1 MTAAEATPEL
11 DDLNDRAF
19 LGHPKG
25 LGYLAFVEGC
35 ERFSY
40 YSMQTLLVLYMVK
53 YLLLPENMAGVIGLQ
68 WLQQA
73 AYGGKEGQPLASA
86 IFGDYSSLVY
96 LTPIAGGL
104 IADRWLGRRAT
115 LLAGAVV
122 MAIGHFLMAFEGMFL
137 FALLSLIVGVGLFK
151 GNIASQVGELY
162 KPDDLR
168 RAMAFQIFYIAI
180 NVSVIIAPLIS
191 GTLGEKVGW
200 HYGFGTAGIVMVLG
214 LLLYIKA
221 GPWLPKENRIADAA
235 ASAAGVNYPLMLGA
249 AVAIVVALRFIAP
262 SVAAVDAAGISGQ
275 VGLATALGLLIGVA
289 STDRPRLSMLLLLIP
304 ILALTM
310 LTNQEIFNAYIVWA
324 DEQFLRQ
331 WPSWLEGKQLNLLFT
346 TIIFTS
352 PFPTSYMITID
363 AALSFSML
371 AAVALFWKWRSDAG
385 KWEPDEIGKMILGSV
400 FVIGGGLCLW
410 FAAATQGDAKIGLFW
425 PVMFHLLNSIGFAH
439 IMPVSLAL
447 FTKIAPKAIVATVVG
462 IYYLTFFAANKTV
475 GIIGG
480 WYTTMDTPSFWLLH
494 VGTAVAGLI
503 GFVLFKLVMGKRLA
517 EAQSA

>member
-1 MTAAEATPEL
+1 MTVAEATPAL
-11 DDLNDRAF
+11 DAPAHDRAF

-53 YLLLPENMAGVIGLQ
+53 YLLLPEHIGNVVGLQ
-68 WLQQA
+68 WLQAA
-73 AYGGKEGQPLASA
+73 AYAGKEGQPLASA
-86 IFGDYSSLVY
+86 IFGDYTSLVY

-122 MAIGHFLMAFEGMFL
+122 MALGHFLMAFEGLFL
-137 FALLSLIVGVGLFK
+137 FALLALVIGVGLFK

-162 KPDDLR
+162 GPNDLR

-180 NVSVIIAPLIS
+180 NVSVIVAPLIS

-200 HYGFGTAGIVMVLG
+200 HYGFGTAGVVMVLG

-221 GPWLPKENRIADAA
+221 GPWLPKEDRATDAKTSAEGVDGKRLLGFTAA
-235 ASAAGVNYPLMLGA
+235 ALFFLYALGKFAPDFAAIGL
-249 AVAIVVALRFIAP
+249 
-262 SVAAVDAAGISGQ
+262 SGE
-275 VGLATALGLLIGVA
+275 VGLAVALGLLAAVTA
-289 STDRPRLSMLLLLIP
+289 ADRPRVFALLLLIP
-304 ILALTM
+304 ILALSM
-310 LTNQEIFNAYIVWA
+310 LTNQQIFNAYLVWA
-324 DEQFLRQ
+324 DEHF
-331 WPSWLEGKQLNLLFT
+331 QLTFFGT
-346 TIIFTS
+346 TL
-352 PFPTSYMITID
+352 PTSYMITID

-371 AAVALFWKWRSDAG
+371 AVVALFWKWRSDRG
-385 KWEPDEIGKMILGSV
+385 GWEPDEIGKMILGSF
-400 FVIGGGLCLW
+400 FVIGGGLCLYL
-410 FAAATQGDAKIGLFW
+410 AALTQGDGKIGLFW

-447 FTKIAPKAIVATVVG
+447 FTKVAPRAIVATVVG
-462 IYYLTFFAANKTV
+462 IYYLTFFTANKTV

-480 WYTTMDTPSFWLLH
+480 WYSTMDTPSFWLMH
-494 VGTAVAGLI
+494 VGTAAAGLV
-503 GFVLFKLVMGKRLA
+503 GFAAFKLVMGKRLA
-517 EAQSA
+517 GA